1 MGEKQPGKNGGKT
14 GKTPFFIGHLY
25 ENGKRRYN
33 KAVKS
38 KQEVKIMRF
47 TKMQG
52 IGNDYVYVNCLE
64 EHVENPSALARKM
77 SRPHYGVGSDG
88 LILIC
93 PSDVADFEMKMY
105 NADGS
110 EGEMCGN
117 GVRCIGKYVYDRG
130 LTDKTTIN
138 LMTGGGLKQLQLNVQ
153 EGRVKTVRVDM
164 GMPELFPPKIPV
176 DLPGETVMG
185 HRLSV
190 GSSAYEI
197 HCVSM
202 GNPHCVIFV
211 RNPDAVDLEQVGS
224 LLENHPLFPRRTN
237 VEFVQVV
244 DRSHL
249 RMRVWE
255 RGAGETLACG
265 TGACASLVA
274 AVLTGRADRQ
284 VEMELLGGTL
294 ALEWSPED
302 GHVYQEGA
310 AEFVFDG
317 EWLTD

>member
-1 MGEKQPGKNGGKT
+1 
-14 GKTPFFIGHLY
+14 
-25 ENGKRRYN
+25 
-33 KAVKS
+33 
-38 KQEVKIMRF
+38 MRF

-64 EHVENPSALARKM
+64 EHVENPSELAKKM

-105 NADGS
+105 NSDGS

-117 GVRCIGKYVYDRG
+117 GVRCIGKYVYERG
-130 LTDKTTIN
+130 LTDKTTIS
-138 LMTGGGLKQLQLNVQ
+138 LMTGAGLKQLQLNVQ
-153 EGRVKTVRVDM
+153 NGRVQTVRVDM

-176 DLPGETVMG
+176 NLPGETVMG

-190 GSSAYEI
+190 GSSFYEI

-211 RNPDAVDLEQVGS
+211 RNPDAVDLELVGS

-244 DRSHL
+244 DRGHL

-284 VEMELLGGTL
+284 VQMELLGGTL
-294 ALEWSPED
+294 TLEWSPED

-317 EWLTD
+317 QWLAD